1 MSGAG
6 GDAAV
11 GVLLAEREIER
22 VLLRYCRGIDR
33 LDEDLIRSVYHDGA
47 TDDHGVYQGDG
58 KAFAAFIVPLLR
70 DAYRATMHA
79 IHNCQIEVDGTDD
92 GAGAAAE
99 TYCVAYHERV
109 DDAGERWLDLFACRY
124 IDRFER
130 RAGTWAIVRRVV
142 VHDWDAVLPL
152 TGDFGDMVKTFTAG
166 RRDRDDESY
175 RGKR

>member
-6 GDAAV
+6 EDAAV
-11 GVLLAEREIER
+11 GVMLAEREIER

-79 IHNCQIEVDGTDD
+79 IHNCLIEVDGTDD
-92 GAGAAAE
+92 GAGAE
-99 TYCVAYHERV
+99 
-109 DDAGERWLDLFACRY
+109 
-124 IDRFER
+124 
-130 RAGTWAIVRRVV
+130 
-142 VHDWDAVLPL
+142 
-152 TGDFGDMVKTFTAG
+152 AG
-166 RRDRDDESY
+166 RRLR
-175 RGKR
+175 